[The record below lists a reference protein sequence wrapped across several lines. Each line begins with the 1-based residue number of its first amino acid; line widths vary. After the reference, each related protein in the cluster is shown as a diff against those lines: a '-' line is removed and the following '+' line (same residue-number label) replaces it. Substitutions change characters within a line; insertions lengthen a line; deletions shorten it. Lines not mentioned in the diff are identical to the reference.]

1 MGNYQTI
8 KAKNLNVLVKFK
20 EAPAKPCPN
29 ISVLSVRSEY
39 GHVLFQQFCQI
50 YFSVQNGPDTM
61 LTFPQQTISAALA
74 VNRRPAWTNGAEPN
88 ERGEMKKRC
97 SPCLVDEV
105 EGK

>member
-1 MGNYQTI
+1 MFQSS
-8 KAKNLNVLVKFK
+8 K
-20 EAPAKPCPN
+20 ERAAAKPYPN
-29 ISVLSVRSEY
+29 ISVLSVRSKY
-39 GHVLFQQFCQI
+39 GYVIFQQFCQI
-50 YFSVQNGPDTM
+50 DFSVQNGPDTM

-97 SPCLVDEV
+97 SPCSVDEV